1 MIQEDNTTKKE
12 QDEQLREMNYDE
24 SQDIFEQ
31 QKPIPLDQNGEPIT
45 EDLEE
50 ENMEMN
56 LDVPG
61 SELDNNMENVGSED
75 EENNYYSLADQDD
88 DHEEQD
94 DDLE

>member
-94 DDLE
+94 NDLE